1 MMTDAVGIV
10 NPRAS
15 NGGLLT
21 TESTTSLKVHIL

>member
-1 MMTDAVGIV
+1 MIDAIEIV